1 MLEQMLSWLALDLHT
16 ELSLR
21 RTFFYGGPQRN
32 FCRYGI
38 LSLYSLDRGDTRA
51 FSGV

>member
-1 MLEQMLSWLALDLHT
+1 MVEQMLSWHALDLQT
-16 ELSLR
+16 ELSPVGL
-21 RTFFYGGPQRN
+21 FYGGPQRN